1 MSLASSASYLPLTAT
16 TLPNG
21 NVRLANPDGTTK
33 CVFPSDHSRKPTRRN
48 KYVRVNCFT
57 YRIEWV

>member
-16 TLPNG
+16 KLDNG
-21 NVRLANPDGTTK
+21 SVRLANSDGTIK
-33 CVFPSDHSRKPTRRN
+33 CVFPADHSHKPTRRS